1 MVFGMLNYRGVL
13 INRCKGVYEPAE
25 DTFLLMDSI
34 ECGQDVLEIGT
45 GTGIISIYCA
55 IKGSRCTATD
65 INDKALECARSN
77 AGLNGV
83 KVEFTHSDLFQ
94 NIRGKYDTI
103 IFNPPY
109 LPTDDN
115 IEESE
120 QWDGGP
126 DGFRIIRPFLNR
138 SPQFLKKNG
147 ELYLVL
153 SDLTDIDS
161 LIGEFK
167 NYNFNKLGEDTFESE
182 RIMVFSARPA

>member
-1 MVFGMLNYRGVL
+1 MDLKMLNYRGVL
-13 INRCKGVYEPAE
+13 INRCSGVYEPAE

-34 ECGQDVLEIGT
+34 RCGENVLEIGT
-45 GTGIISIYCA
+45 GTGIISIFCA

-65 INDKALECARSN
+65 INEKALECARSN
-77 AGLNGV
+77 AELNGV
-83 KVEFTHSDLFQ
+83 RVEFIHSDLFQ
-94 NIRGKYDTI
+94 NVRGEYDTI

-109 LPTDDN
+109 LPTEDN

-126 DGFRIIRPFLNR
+126 DGFRIIRPFLN
-138 SPQFLKKNG
+138 SASAFLKKEG
-147 ELYLVL
+147 QVYLVL
-153 SDLTDIDS
+153 SDLTDIKS
-161 LIGEFK
+161 LIAEFR